1 MIGLTKSAAMNG
13 ARLGVRVNTIAPG
26 VIATP
31 LLSFLEEGSTGEGP
45 DMRAFLENLVPLGR
59 LGESSEVASLVAF
72 LLSDE
77 ASYLT
82 GNTIL
87 IDGGIFVDN
96 HTLRLDLATRT
107 AFSPAAGK
115 RSITSGS
122 WPGTSTPSVAAS
134 TS

>member
-1 MIGLTKSAAMNG
+1 
-13 ARLGVRVNTIAPG
+13 
-26 VIATP
+26 
-31 LLSFLEEGSTGEGP
+31 
-45 DMRAFLENLVPLGR
+45 MRAVLENLVPLGR

-96 HTLRLDLATRT
+96 HTLRL
-107 AFSPAAGK
+107 
-115 RSITSGS
+115 
-122 WPGTSTPSVAAS
+122 
-134 TS
+134 